1 MAMKKPRQPEP
12 TDDQIRE
19 TILRYFYDRNQ
30 NATSRRGKTTG
41 AAVTISVLR
50 ADLKNSHGLTGQQV
64 HSNLTYLESQGWVE
78 DKPVTKSFNTK
89 AGGTIPSTTSYYIIT
104 AAGIDRMGGPSMFTR
119 DRFEGIKIEATG
131 QNIITLGDGNQ
142 INARFQALGEAL
154 AELRHAIKES
164 DRIDETQKMELV
176 VDVDTL
182 QTQLARPTPNRGVI
196 SGLWEGINRAPSIAG
211 LADAAVK
218 VAALLTPLLS

>member
-1 MAMKKPRQPEP
+1 MVMKKPKPPEP

-19 TILRYFYDRNQ
+19 IILRYLYDRNQ

-50 ADLKNSHGLTGQQV
+50 AELKSSHGLTGQQV

-78 DKPVTKSFNTK
+78 DRPVTKSFNTK

-104 AAGIDRMGGPSMFTR
+104 AAGIDRMGGPSVFTR
-119 DRFEGIKIEATG
+119 SRFDGIRIEATG

-142 INARFQALGEAL
+142 VNARFQALGEAL
-154 AELRHAIKES
+154 SELRRAIKAS

-182 QTQLARPTPNRGVI
+182 QTQLARPTPNRELV
-196 SGLWEGINRAPSIAG
+196 SRLWEGINRAASIAG
-211 LADAAVK
+211 LADAAAK
-218 VAALLTPLLS
+218 VAGLLTTLLS